1 LVSSSSVDCSTT
13 ACFCAR
19 RSTSLCVWFVTG
31 IAAIARL
38 CRAHIASILAI
49 SVAGVILGG
58 ATRAPVLGCFE
69 LAVLELAVLELG
81 VLALGLLELP
91 QPATASMSAMNMS
104 VASRKCMVA

>member
-1 LVSSSSVDCSTT
+1 MVSSSSVDCSTT

-49 SVAGVILGG
+49 SVAGVIPGG
-58 ATRAPVLGCFE
+58 VTRALVLGCF
-69 LAVLELAVLELG
+69 ELAVLELG

-104 VASRKCMVA
+104 AASRKCMVA